1 MFTGFHLVILGFNQF
16 YWVLPSFT
24 GFLPCFTG
32 FCLCFFL
39 RLALFHW
46 VQPSFHGLYLILP
59 GLTHFHL
66 IVP

>member
-32 FCLCFFL
+32 FCLCFFCV
-39 RLALFHW
+39 W
-46 VQPSFHGLYLILP
+46 LYITGFNLVFMDC
-59 GLTHFHL
+59 T
-66 IVP
+66 